1 MVKNRKKMKKEEE
14 LRSLSLA
21 KLLEMEMLPE
31 SQGKSVIY
39 GQNCIVVHNMQT
51 ENSNQKFPVF
61 MRPTRVN
68 IILLI
73 LCLKGSADLQSD
85 LQHCHIEENTLF
97 ICKPGTILQLLSEQC
112 MEISAIVMDM
122 SMQEELNISFQKLLP
137 HYSRLEKL
145 TVFPLS
151 NGECQ
156 RFNTLIGFLFDSIST
171 NPNHLFYHECVRS
184 QLVSLAYEF
193 LAIFSRNLLPDGEKS
208 THSTRHQDYFR
219 QFINLLGQHFREQRR
234 ISFYASQLNIT
245 PKYLGTS
252 VMQATGR
259 PASAWVNE
267 YVMAEARTLLRNTS
281 LSIQEIAYAL
291 NFPNQSFFGKYFK
304 AHAGVSPS
312 AFRR

>member
-1 MVKNRKKMKKEEE
+1 MKKDEE

-21 KLLEMEMLPE
+21 KLMEMEMPSDAE
-31 SQGKSVIY
+31 GKSIIY
-39 GQNCIVVHNMQT
+39 GQNCIVVQNMKTGTGSQML
-51 ENSNQKFPVF
+51 PIF
-61 MRPTRVN
+61 MYPTRVN
-68 IILLI
+68 IVLI
-73 LCLKGSADLQSD
+73 VLCLKGSADLQCD

-97 ICKPGTILQLLSEQC
+97 ICKPGTILQVLSGRC
-112 MEISAIVMDM
+112 TEISAIVMDM

-151 NGECQ
+151 IDECV
-156 RFNTLIGFLFDSIST
+156 RFNTMIGFLYDSISG
-171 NPNHLFYHECVRS
+171 NPSQLFYHECVRS

-193 LAIFSRNLLPDGEKS
+193 LAIFSRNLLSAEEEK
-208 THSTRHQDYFR
+208 TYSTRHQDYFR
-219 QFINLLGQHFREQRR
+219 QFINLLGLHFREQRR
-234 ISFYASQLNIT
+234 ISYYASQLNIT
-245 PKYLGTS
+245 PKYLGTI
-252 VMQATGR
+252 VMQTTGR

-267 YVMAEARTLLRNTS
+267 YVMAEARTLLRNSS

-312 AFRR
+312 AFRK

>member
-1 MVKNRKKMKKEEE
+1 MMKKEDE

-39 GQNCIVVHNMQT
+39 GQNCIVVHNMKT
-51 ENSNQKFPVF
+51 ENSNQIFPVF
-61 MRPTRVN
+61 MHPTRVN
-68 IILLI
+68 IILVI
-73 LCLKGSADLQSD
+73 LCLKGSTDVRCD

-97 ICKPGTILQLLSEQC
+97 ICKPGTILQVLSDQC
-112 MEISAIVMDM
+112 TEISAIVMDM
-122 SMQEELNISFQKLLP
+122 SMQEDLNISFQKLLP

-145 TVFPLS
+145 TVFPLTTD
-151 NGECQ
+151 ECQ
-156 RFNTLIGFLFDSIST
+156 RFNTLIGFLYDSISD
-171 NPNHLFYHECVRS
+171 NPNQIFYHECVRS

-193 LAIFSRNLLPDGEKS
+193 LAIFSRNLLPVEEEKPY
-208 THSTRHQDYFR
+208 STRHQDYFR
-219 QFINLLGQHFREQRR
+219 QFINLLGLHFREQRR
-234 ISFYASQLNIT
+234 ISYYASQLSIT
-245 PKYLGTS
+245 PKYLGTI

-281 LSIQEIAYAL
+281 LSVQEIAYAL

-312 AFRR
+312 AFRRE